1 MYDESFEKIN
11 NPMNDW
17 NKATTQVCHRLAQ
30 EHLEYM
36 GDTINRFSSNLNRLT
51 QIKKPEDALNIQKNY
66 LNENLMSA
74 FEHIQK
80 IFQIS
85 LSNAE
90 EVSSLWQLKKNH
102 PTKAEKSEK

>member
-1 MYDESFEKIN
+1 
-11 NPMNDW
+11 
-17 NKATTQVCHRLAQ
+17 
-30 EHLEYM
+30 
-36 GDTINRFSSNLNRLT
+36 
-51 QIKKPEDALNIQKNY
+51 
-66 LNENLMSA
+66 MSA